1 MSRFNFKYVS
11 ESNYSNEEKWEPQKE
26 EDVVTHSFS
35 TEDLY
40 EVVQRMEQFL
50 KGAGFVFSGTLEI
63 VPSEAENSEEWYV
76 SDTNIP
82 WPFPESKADTNEND
96 EDPT

>member
-11 ESNYSNEEKWEPQKE
+11 ESDNQRDERWGPEKE

-50 KGAGFVFSGTLEI
+50 KGAGFIFSGTLEI
-63 VPSEAENSEEWYV
+63 VSSYTENSEEWYV
-76 SDTNIP
+76 SDKNIP
-82 WPFPESKADTNEND
+82 WPFPESNTGTDENNF
-96 EDPT
+96 DPT

>member
-11 ESNYSNEEKWEPQKE
+11 ESYSSEEKWEPQKE

-82 WPFPESKADTNEND
+82 WPFPESKTDTNEND